1 MANHDSTTEKQVVT
15 ISEAGWNVEFK
26 FHVKVLG
33 VAGRHFSVS
42 APLVFLWHN
51 CHIRRVLLS
60 RISRYYAVHDL
71 ATMAMNGKTG
81 SEDKMGRNLDDPLC
95 ICLLE
100 FLHWN
105 VVLTTQPF
113 GEKSNV
119 LDSTSLVHLM
129 LKRGWGKCPRLFLI
143 YYWRQAQACYILS
156 IFNQHCQGI
165 KRAVCWLQAAQPQ
178 VLPFIVRHMVLH

>member
-1 MANHDSTTEKQVVT
+1 MLSSSFTLKFWEWQVV
-15 ISEAGWNVEFK
+15 ISPYLPHW
-26 FHVKVLG
+26 
-33 VAGRHFSVS
+33 FSS
-42 APLVFLWHN
+42 G
-51 CHIRRVLLS
+51 IRRVLLS
-60 RISRYYAVHDL
+60 RISRHYAVHDL
-71 ATMAMNGKTG
+71 AAMAMNGKTG
-81 SEDKMGRNLDDPLC
+81 SEDNMGRNLDDPLP
-95 ICLLE
+95 ICLLA

-105 VVLTTQPF
+105 VILTTQPF

-165 KRAVCWLQAAQPQ
+165 KRAVVGCR
-178 VLPFIVRHMVLH
+178 LPSHKCFHS